1 MTKEMICRLSESIRD
16 NDFYILVIALVT
28 LGFGVFTLGMAVC
41 TSIQARQ
48 WKRKRNKLFSRFMC
62 KSVRWG
68 NTVFVNLV
76 SIFPQL
82 GLLGTVAGLLGLN
95 LFSGDMTNLT
105 DNFLIALTSTG
116 WGVIFSIGFK
126 AVYAFFVN
134 FIEDQIALAK
144 GLTEDTVENAPGKE
158 R

>member
-1 MTKEMICRLSESIRD
+1 
-16 NDFYILVIALVT
+16 
-28 LGFGVFTLGMAVC
+28 
-41 TSIQARQ
+41 
-48 WKRKRNKLFSRFMC
+48 MC

-134 FIEDQIALAK
+134 FIEDQIALSK

>member
-16 NDFYILVIALVT
+16 NDFYILVVALVT

-68 NTVFVNLV
+68 NTVFINLV

-105 DNFLIALTSTG
+105 DNLLIALTSTG
-116 WGVIFSIGFK
+116 WGVIFAIGFK
-126 AVYAFFVN
+126 VAHTLFGNFVEEQ
-134 FIEDQIALAK
+134 IEHSRR
-144 GLTEDTVENAPGKE
+144 LTEDAVEDVPGRE
-158 R
+158 W